1 MSKLCK
7 PPFRKFKHSIQPMMK
22 HKSFLSVKMFPKFL
36 INSVCDS
43 ELRFKLIAIYNWLSQ
58 LKFYRT
64 NWWDFRNHKTE
75 TFKAAVLYVVHNTSS
90 SKSSKKNENMLFF
103 SRYVNKTFN
112 FDNMPHLFA
121 KYSLWKLKG
130 EKDWDI
136 LSYPNLLG
144 IPFIFYWSRSLRFWA
159 LSWRQ

>member
-58 LKFYRT
+58 MKFYRT

-75 TFKAAVLYVVHNTSS
+75 TFKAAVLYTIPLAPNQV
-90 SKSSKKNENMLFF
+90 KKMKTCYFFLDMWIKHLILTTCRIYLLSIHYEN
-103 SRYVNKTFN
+103 SRERKTGTF
-112 FDNMPHLFA
+112 
-121 KYSLWKLKG
+121 
-130 EKDWDI
+130 
-136 LSYPNLLG
+136 
-144 IPFIFYWSRSLRFWA
+144 
-159 LSWRQ
+159 